1 MGYGRYRRRSGND
14 SRRRRWPGRRRE
26 QDALAEVGLIELFG
40 KAVVRVFRAVFRARI
55 DPPERPL
62 PPAMMAPVAN
72 KYLVGNQPNVS
83 PEKFTSSPQAEE
95 DYDTAVARIA
105 ARLPYRGT
113 RTLLSKG
120 ERAFWRSLCD
130 AVGNRYLIF
139 CKVRLADL
147 ATAPDERADSVRR
160 FQDLGSF
167 HVDFV
172 LCDFD
177 TTAPLLVIELDDPS
191 HEQAY
196 VRRRDR
202 FKDAVL
208 KASGLPVYR
217 VKCRNAYSG
226 NELSNEIARRIRT
239 RRR

>member
-1 MGYGRYRRRSGND
+1 MGYGRHRRGSGNN
-14 SRRRRWPGRRRE
+14 SRRKRRG
-26 QDALAEVGLIELFG
+26 DAGALEEVGLVELFG
-40 KAVVRVFRAVFRARI
+40 KVAVRVFRAVFGARI
-55 DPPERPL
+55 DPPARPL
-62 PPAMMAPVAN
+62 PPVTMAPVAN
-72 KYLVGNQPNVS
+72 TSPVENQPNVS
-83 PEKFTSSPQAEE
+83 PETFISSPQAEKE
-95 DYDTAVARIA
+95 YDTAVARIA

-130 AVGNRYLIF
+130 AVGKRYLIF

-172 LCDFD
+172 LCDSD

-208 KASGLPVYR
+208 KAAGLPVYR
-217 VKCRNAYSG
+217 VKCLNTYSG

>member
-1 MGYGRYRRRSGND
+1 M
-14 SRRRRWPGRRRE
+14 
-26 QDALAEVGLIELFG
+26 VELFG
-40 KAVVRVFRAVFRARI
+40 KVAVRVFRAVFRARI
-55 DPPERPL
+55 DPAARPL

-72 KYLVGNQPNVS
+72 ASAKKNRPTES
-83 PEKFTSSPQAEE
+83 PEKFTSFPQAEE
-95 DYDTAVARIA
+95 EYDTAVARIA

-147 ATAPDERADSVRR
+147 ATTPDERADSVRR

-191 HEQAY
+191 HEHAY

-208 KASGLPVYR
+208 KAAGLPIYR
-217 VKCRNAYSG
+217 VKCLNAYSG
-226 NELSNEIARRIRT
+226 NELWNQIARRIT
-239 RRR
+239 ARRR